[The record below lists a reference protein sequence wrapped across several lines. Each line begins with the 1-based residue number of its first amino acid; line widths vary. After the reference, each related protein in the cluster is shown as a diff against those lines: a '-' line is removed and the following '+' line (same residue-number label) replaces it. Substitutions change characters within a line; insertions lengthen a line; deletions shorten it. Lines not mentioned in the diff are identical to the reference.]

1 MIVDLANVS
10 GSAKY
15 KFSVPGDDIDLET
28 PGVQL
33 MGDVRVTC
41 EVTRHIIE
49 TVVTGTV
56 ETAAE
61 IDCTRCLKPVS
72 QELDIPFE
80 VSFVAPDAF
89 PTAEEVKLNESDL
102 GVDVFQGEQIDLKE
116 VTREQILLNLPD
128 QVICSEDC
136 KGLCERCGTNL
147 NMGECSCD
155 EDDID
160 PRWAALQGLKK

>member
-15 KFSVPGDDIDLET
+15 KFSVPAKEIDLET
-28 PGVQL
+28 PGVDL
-33 MGDVRVTC
+33 KGDVQVAC
-41 EVTRHIIE
+41 EITRHIIE
-49 TVVTGTV
+49 TVVAGTV
-56 ETAAE
+56 ETEAE
-61 IDCTRCLKPVS
+61 IDCTRCLQPVT
-72 QELDIPFE
+72 QELVVPFE

-116 VTREQILLNLPD
+116 VAREQILLNLPE
-128 QVICSEDC
+128 QVTCRDDC
-136 KGLCERCGTNL
+136 KGLCEKCGTNL
-147 NMGECSCD
+147 NTSKCSCGED
-155 EDDID
+155 EID